1 MYPEKK
7 PSVLVCVTGQHSC
20 DRLIKKGY
28 ETAKEQGLELHILS
42 VHDPRENFAESAKE
56 YEYLCNTAK
65 ELSADMTILF
75 EKNAPMAA
83 AGFARKINAAQL
95 VTGMPDGRPN
105 GFIVLLHELLPT
117 LQLTMVT
124 KSDECVDY
132 FVHRS
137 DRAYA

>member
-1 MYPEKK
+1 MNPGKK

-20 DRLIKKGY
+20 DRLIRKGY
-28 ETAKEQGLELHILS
+28 KKAKEAGMALHVLS
-42 VHDPRENFAESAKE
+42 VHDPREDFGEYADD
-56 YEYLCNTAK
+56 YEYLCSAAK
-65 ELSADMTILF
+65 DCSADMTILF
-75 EKNAPMAA
+75 EKNAPAAA
-83 AGFARKINAAQL
+83 AGFARNVNANKL
-95 VTGMPDGRPN
+95 ITGMPDGRPN

-132 FVHRS
+132 CVGHS